1 MRRLNILLLISLVLM
16 CLACDDFLAKTPSDE
31 VTPESTQAFS
41 ELLLYEGYLPNSQG
55 VNRMLYYMD
64 DDVENNYPTSTYSSG
79 YRDADIENKLFY
91 TWQPG
96 AVNDVINNTAGNT
109 YSATKG
115 VLPWQAHFKCILGC
129 NIILVYADESVGS
142 EIDKNYLK
150 GEAYCLRAFH
160 YFQLVNLYG
169 WPYNDEKNDPK
180 VSLGVPIVTEPE
192 IGALSLTRSTVEQVY
207 SLIVEDIENSIRYFD
222 KGKKESTKYRVSS
235 LTAHLLASRIYLYME
250 NWEKALEHARV
261 VMGQKELCDYTQGV
275 PTAIFT
281 AENDDILWMYG
292 TKDNVWGIG
301 DANLSSSAFVASYS
315 LYESFESEEW
325 KDARADGFFSVA
337 RDSVFDSYY
346 DYETGQVIKEL
357 ISSSVMV
364 SVLKYPTSTSAY
376 TQGVRVTEAYLNA
389 IEALLGQYKAGNSG
403 AGNEA
408 LQLLNDF
415 RSKRYV
421 SAGGTAIPGIE
432 MKNADELIDIYRLER
447 RKELCYEGQRWFDL
461 RRFGMPRLEKIWA
474 LDGNA
479 REKYVLEKHDPLYV
493 LEIPAYVTD
502 LNSGLQLTETLSS
515 PRLPVSL

>member
-1 MRRLNILLLISLVLM
+1 MIMRTMKQLYILILCAGCFS
-16 CLACDDFLAKTPSDE
+16 ACDSFLEKTPQDEMIPETTTSFNELLWGEGYPAEGRAMDVVCSYLSDE
-31 VTPESTQAFS
+31 
-41 ELLLYEGYLPNSQG
+41 Y
-55 VNRMLYYMD
+55 
-64 DDVENNYPTSTYSSG
+64 TSLYSSG
-79 YRDADIENKLFY
+79 RSDEALLYQNFY
-91 TWQPG
+91 TWQPLAYEIALDAEEQG
-96 AVNDVINNTAGNT
+96 GYGMTGGMNCWENYYKRV
-109 YSATKG
+109 
-115 VLPWQAHFKCILGC
+115 LGC
-129 NIILVYADESVGS
+129 NIALKYADGS
-142 EIDKNYLK
+142 IGTDEDKERLK
-150 GEAYCLRAFH
+150 GEALVLRAFY
-160 YFQLVNLYG
+160 YFQLVNYYAL
-169 WPYNDEKNDPK
+169 PYSNKD
-180 VSLGVPIVTEPE
+180 SLTNPGVPIVLSPDIVETGSPRNTVSEVYRQILSDLNE
-192 IGALSLTRSTVEQVY
+192 GIRLLEMRGRESAVYRLNALS
-207 SLIVEDIENSIRYFD
+207 
-222 KGKKESTKYRVSS
+222 
-235 LTAHLLASRIYLYME
+235 AHLLASRVYLYME

-376 TQGVRVTEAYLNA
+376 MQGVRVTEAYLNA

-502 LNSGLQLTETLSS
+502 LNSGLQLNETLSS